1 MAIGSTGIAGQ
12 SRNDLRRQL
21 LVSMMGTK
29 AAFDSRGYEVGEE
42 DTRLPVQNIGTT
54 IPTSLI
60 PNGFTNFS
68 CTATSSAIHTLQ
80 DAVAGIYKTITQIS
94 SSTLGIAL
102 QFGALANIVTTA
114 GSSFNQIVFGGVGHT
129 VGLACIST
137 GGGSGGGP
145 VWIAASPASPGL
157 SFSTF

>member
-1 MAIGSTGIAGQ
+1 MAIGSTGVVGQTRDFLRNQIKSSMFGRLAGFDN
-12 SRNDLRRQL
+12 RN
-21 LVSMMGTK
+21 
-29 AAFDSRGYEVGEE
+29 YEVGEE

-68 CTATSSAIHTLQ
+68 CTVASSALHTFQ
-80 DAVAGIYKTITQIS
+80 DAVSGIYKTLTQIS

-114 GSSFNQIVFGGVGHT
+114 GSSFNQIVFAGVGHT
-129 VGLACIST
+129 IGLACVST
-137 GGGSGGGP
+137 AGGSGGGP
-145 VWIAASPASPGL
+145 VFVATSPPSPGL
-157 SFSTF
+157 TFSTF